1 MPVRCHQSLTWGGKG
16 PRAVNSSPIKSLAFC
31 RRVFPGEGQPP
42 PPPRPRQEDVTAAKR
57 SGSDGSVTRWIKCD
71 AAAESGGCD
80 VLSFRNVARAAGGRG
95 LCRRARQAVT
105 HWLPRVP
112 AAQALE
118 ATPSTCCPMKSSSRT
133 GRQGAP
139 GGAGG
144 WWQRISL
151 SGRSP
156 PDGPRAAE
164 LPRGLRLQPGVPG
177 PVALG
182 PAAPTP
188 APGTGQ
194 RERQPFVPLGS
205 GGRGPQDQGVW

>member
-1 MPVRCHQSLTWGGKG
+1 MPWSSCLRGFHVMPVRCHQSLTWGGKG

-71 AAAESGGCD
+71 AAAGSGGCD

-118 ATPSTCCPMKSSSRT
+118 ATPSTCCPTKSSSRT

-164 LPRGLRLQPGVPG
+164 LPPGLRPQPGIRGLLP
-177 PVALG
+177 
-182 PAAPTP
+182 
-188 APGTGQ
+188 
-194 RERQPFVPLGS
+194 S
-205 GGRGPQDQGVW
+205 G